1 MENKKEWD
9 AIMLIALLALF
20 VVYHFATRKPREEIV
35 VPGPQEMDTMKVDSS
50 FNEKALIRYMDEVGI
65 RFSDIVY
72 AQAVLETGSFS
83 SKVFRVNNNLFGM
96 KVAKSRPTTALGL
109 RRGHAFYKDW
119 RMSVVDYA
127 LFQSAYTRKIRTEEG
142 YYKYLSRNYA
152 TDVTYVNKLRV
163 IVNKSKMARR

>member
-20 VVYHFATRKPREEIV
+20 VVYHFVTRKPREEII
-35 VPGPQEMDTMKVDSS
+35 VPGPQERDTMKIDSS

-65 RFSDIVY
+65 IFADIVY
-72 AQAVLETGSFS
+72 AQAVLETGSFR